1 MQCMQTKVAVFTPA
15 SSASCRASSGTG
27 TGYYV
32 LIAIVRN
39 ELQIEALMYTY
50 LKILSVSVFEQ
61 NQLSCAFPGD
71 QSTTEQADDAQLN
84 SFNF

>member
-1 MQCMQTKVAVFTPA
+1 MAWPCVTPA

-27 TGYYV
+27 NYV

-39 ELQIEALMYTY
+39 ELQIEALMYTC

>member
-1 MQCMQTKVAVFTPA
+1 MQTKVAVFTPA

-27 TGYYV
+27 TGTGNYV

-39 ELQIEALMYTY
+39 ELQIEALMYTC

-71 QSTTEQADDAQLN
+71 ESTTEQADDAQLN